1 LKRENQELKQQDEYS
16 QFVIQKQLK
25 EKDEEIGALKQT
37 VEDVVGIVKTIKNDL
52 KDKNSQTR
60 IKIKDAIKTEIDKIQ
75 KPKIEQRKIMYT
87 LLDEI
92 DNKRKE
98 IMSKKGFITKE
109 DEEAIDK
116 SILEKVKQNHP
127 HLLKTVFK
135 QYNN

>member
-1 LKRENQELKQQDEYS
+1 
-16 QFVIQKQLK
+16 
-25 EKDEEIGALKQT
+25 